1 MATPKGQRI
10 AIWVIAA
17 VMAIG
22 TVGTYF
28 ALVLGNTND
37 ADQAA
42 QQQKMYDDYIAQMK
56 KQQEE
61 RRKTLRPLDGYE
73 AAKFDASKVTA
84 LKSEVLKEGNG
95 EELKADSQ
103 ITINYFGWTADG
115 KIFDSTNE
123 NGTTTPNDQLALN
136 GVIEGWTE
144 GLTGKKVGST
154 VKLTIPADKA
164 YGNEDDGTG
173 NPTGP
178 LMFIV
183 EIKAIR
189 T

>member
-1 MATPKGQRI
+1 MATPKSQRI

-22 TVGTYF
+22 TIGTYF

-37 ADQAA
+37 ADETA
-42 QQQKMYDDYIAQMK
+42 QQQKIYDDYIAQMK

-61 RRKTLRPLDGYE
+61 RQKTLRPLDGYE
-73 AAKFDASKVTA
+73 AAAFNATDIKE
-84 LKSEVLKEGNG
+84 LKSDVLVEGSG
-95 EELKADSQ
+95 EELKADSKV
-103 ITINYFGWTADG
+103 TINYFGWTADG
-115 KIFDSTNE
+115 KIFDSTNV
-123 NGTTTPNDQLALN
+123 NGTTTPNDQLALD
-136 GVIEGWTE
+136 GVIKGWTE

-164 YGNEDDGTG
+164 YGNSDDGTG
-173 NPTGP
+173 SPTGP